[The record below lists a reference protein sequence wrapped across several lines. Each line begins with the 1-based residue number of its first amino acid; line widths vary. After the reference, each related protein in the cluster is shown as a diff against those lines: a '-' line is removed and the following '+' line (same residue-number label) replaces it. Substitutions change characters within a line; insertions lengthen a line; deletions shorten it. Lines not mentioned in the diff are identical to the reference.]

1 MTSAKTVSK
10 YTHILGSW
18 GFVWG
23 DTDQPSTVVVAV
35 AMVTVAPTMAGFGL
49 LARPGQRRLGRGD
62 GWPGGAAEMHLR
74 VCTQPCLGRWEPT
87 CLEDSV
93 EEGGPGDTLC
103 DRVPPRPTH
112 PEPLQPLYPLS
123 SLIALKCTCLGDL
136 AGGAGGHVTAPG
148 PWLGA
153 AWARG
158 KTTVNPAQES
168 HGTSP
173 RRQAPQQAHPR
184 ATHDPAHSHPQ
195 EALSTRSSL
204 CRAKT
209 SAAEPPCVLLY
220 VHVQKS

>member
-10 YTHILGSW
+10 HTHILWSW

-62 GWPGGAAEMHLR
+62 GRPGGVAETHPR
-74 VCTQPCLGRWEPT
+74 VCTRLCSGRWEPT
-87 CLEDSV
+87 CLEDSI
-93 EEGGPGDTLC
+93 EEGGPGGTLR
-103 DRVPPRPTH
+103 DRVPPRPPH

-123 SLIALKCTCLGDL
+123 SLTGLKHACLGHL

-148 PWLGA
+148 PWLEA

-158 KTTVNPAQES
+158 KTTVSPAQDS
-168 HGTSP
+168 HRTSP
-173 RRQAPQQAHPR
+173 RHAASQQEHPR
-184 ATHDPAHSHPQ
+184 PTRDPAHSHHP
-195 EALSTRSSL
+195 RSSKHQEFSL
-204 CRAKT
+204 QGQDFSSRT
-209 SAAEPPCVLLY
+209 SVCPA
-220 VHVQKS
+220 